1 MQCEGFLILHTSWRT
16 ISGLINRFNSRLPQ
30 RLLMKSRFTLC
41 LLSGLFAST
50 FIAQEES
57 EPVIAVPIAT
67 MQFEELE
74 YDFGQVFQDSEN
86 SHVFKFTNAGSVP
99 LIISSAKGS
108 CGCTVP
114 FYPKE
119 PIMPGE
125 ESEIHVIYKP
135 GTQKGTQVK
144 SVTLTANTAPMVL
157 RVEIKADVLESD
169 FAVDPSIFAMD
180 EEQEKNRD
188 LINAI
193 SPGCFAIFPNPT
205 SSEIHLD
212 LKQHIGRS
220 ADIQIYDQ
228 AGANMLKTRIEDI
241 SSETSLLDV
250 SSFAAGIYIISIQ
263 VEGQQPMS
271 QCFVVDR

>member
-1 MQCEGFLILHTSWRT
+1 MVSCCDDLGF
-16 ISGLINRFNSRLPQ
+16 G
-30 RLLMKSRFTLC
+30 
-41 LLSGLFAST
+41 
-50 FIAQEES
+50 
-57 EPVIAVPIAT
+57 
-67 MQFEELE
+67 FERVGEL
-74 YDFGQVFQDSEN
+74 
-86 SHVFKFTNAGSVP
+86 
-99 LIISSAKGS
+99 
-108 CGCTVP
+108 TV
-114 FYPKE
+114 
-119 PIMPGE
+119 
-125 ESEIHVIYKP
+125 
-135 GTQKGTQVK
+135 
-144 SVTLTANTAPMVL
+144 
-157 RVEIKADVLESD
+157 
-169 FAVDPSIFAMD
+169 AMD